1 MLFNTNPK
9 PAGLRLKPVR
19 SQAWVTATNRLI
31 DRIISTGWYES
42 EASSRMLD
50 WSVVLGIFY
59 ANGK

>member
-9 PAGLRLKPVR
+9 PTGLGLKPVG
-19 SQAWVTATNRLI
+19 SQTWVSATNRLI
-31 DRIISTGWYES
+31 NRIISTGWYES

-50 WSVVLGIFY
+50 LSIALGIFY